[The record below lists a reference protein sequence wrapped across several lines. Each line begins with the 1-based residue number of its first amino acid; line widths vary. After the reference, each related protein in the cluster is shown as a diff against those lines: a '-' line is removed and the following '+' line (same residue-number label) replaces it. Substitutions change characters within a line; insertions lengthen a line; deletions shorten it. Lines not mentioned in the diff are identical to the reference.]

1 MKTCPFCAAEIR
13 DAVAFCD
20 KCGRD
25 LPASDSSAASA
36 VLLAVTTWL
45 TWTVRPAV
53 KGSEQQSAETA
64 ARIVSPMH
72 LMDIAPRLEVGATGT
87 VPSGRAHQV
96 IRFNVYNFG
105 EQSVTLYAIALET
118 VSGDRLRCEM
128 VPRLV
133 VGPGARYPLTVE
145 VTTGP
150 VVPENVTIDAEN
162 LAGQRRWLTAQ
173 FLPRP

>member
-64 ARIVSPMH
+64 AWI
-72 LMDIAPRLEVGATGT
+72 VGANFDALQFEPREAFCVLDGAM
-87 VPSGRAHQV
+87 VW
-96 IRFNVYNFG
+96 RF
-105 EQSVTLYAIALET
+105 
-118 VSGDRLRCEM
+118 
-128 VPRLV
+128 
-133 VGPGARYPLTVE
+133 ARE
-145 VTTGP
+145 
-150 VVPENVTIDAEN
+150 
-162 LAGQRRWLTAQ
+162 
-173 FLPRP
+173 